1 MTAPTPTVEQ
11 RVSVLEAQVQQLATV
26 VQDLIQQA
34 GALRDRHTLLEER
47 MVVGLADLGRALE
60 AINARRPPVRRKLQE
75 VEDRLEAAGIPQ
87 VPETPAPV
95 EGGDE

>member
-1 MTAPTPTVEQ
+1 VEQ

-26 VQDLIQQA
+26 VQDLVQQA

-47 MVVGLADLGRALE
+47 MVKGLEDLGRALD
-60 AINARRPPVRRKLQE
+60 AVNARRPPMRRKLQE

-87 VPETPAPV
+87 VPETPAPA
-95 EGGDE
+95 EGGGE